1 MEILFLAIGNDLLIF
16 KGTLYAYY
24 YSYHFNTKAD
34 ISKEDNLLTV
44 VMLCN
49 IAGVSKSG
57 YYNWVASEEKR
68 LEKQIIGLGKE
79 SNKEKALTILNEMID
94 FLWQISDGIFNV
106 MFAEKE
112 HKKARELSKLAR
124 KVKSEILAKGE

>member
-1 MEILFLAIGNDLLIF
+1 
-16 KGTLYAYY
+16 
-24 YSYHFNTKAD
+24 
-34 ISKEDNLLTV
+34 
-44 VMLCN
+44 MLG
-49 IAGVSKSG
+49 I
-57 YYNWVASEEKR
+57 EEKR
-68 LEKQIIGLGKE
+68 LEKQIIGLAKQP
-79 SNKEKALTILNEMID
+79 NKIRAVAILNEMID